1 MLTRGVS
8 TLLAAVLAGGPVAGP
23 PAGQYTMTDLGTLGG
38 PGATAAYAM
47 NDAGVV
53 VGISDT
59 GAAPHAFRWRDG
71 VMTDLGTLPG
81 GTRSAAYGI
90 NGSGVIAGTA
100 YRPTGEPRAV
110 IWRAGQIRDL
120 GLPDSHGLAIN
131 DSGQVLALTTGRDGV
146 TRRVL
151 WQTGQVTPVGPE
163 NDHQATE
170 GDLNN
175 QASVTMRF
183 RDRPGGPWVAGSQRY
198 GSARGYGPAGTATD
212 INNHD
217 VMVGSAPD
225 RHGRVRP
232 VHYDGGHGDLG
243 TLGGPNGAATVIN
256 DRGVIAG
263 YADTA
268 AGISRPVL
276 WADGRIIDLTRRGV
290 TGIDAI
296 IDLNR
301 PGQMIASAGYRAVFI
316 S

>member
-1 MLTRGVS
+1 MPGPAARHY
-8 TLLAAVLAGGPVAGP
+8 TL
-23 PAGQYTMTDLGTLGG
+23 TDLGTLGG
-38 PGATAAYAM
+38 PGVTMAYAM

-53 VGISDT
+53 VGVGDT
-59 GAAPHAFRWRDG
+59 GAAPHAFQWRDG
-71 VMTDLGTLPG
+71 VMTDLGTLRG
-81 GTRSAAYGI
+81 GTRSAAYGV
-90 NGSGVIAGTA
+90 NESGVITGTA

-110 IWRAGQIRDL
+110 IWRAGTITDL

-131 DSGQVLALTTGRDGV
+131 DGGQVLALTTGSDGV

-151 WQTGQVTPVGPE
+151 WHTGQVTAAGPE
-163 NDHQATE
+163 NDYQATE

-175 QASVTMRF
+175 QGYVTMRF

-198 GSARGYGPAGTATD
+198 GTTRGYGPVGAAAD
-212 INNHD
+212 INNQG

-225 RHGRVRP
+225 RHGRMRP
-232 VHYDGGHGDLG
+232 YRHDGGPGDLG
-243 TLGGPNGAATVIN
+243 TLGGRNGAATVIN

-276 WADGRIIDLTRRGV
+276 WTGGRIIDLTRRGV
-290 TGIDAI
+290 TGVDVIV
-296 IDLNR
+296 DLNR
-301 PGQMIASAGYRAVFI
+301 SGQMIASAGCRAVFI